1 MEMLKENNFQQSIEK
16 EKISWIKKI
25 FASGHDEEKNKFNSV
40 SKPTNVI
47 LNILFASLAAMCI
60 VPFIFVIII
69 SLTSEQSLQMNGYK
83 FWP

>member
-1 MEMLKENNFQQSIEK
+1 MEMLKESNFQQSIEK

-47 LNILFASLAAMCI
+47 LNILF
-60 VPFIFVIII
+60 VPF
-69 SLTSEQSLQMNGYK
+69 SLSYPSSTINICTNVPVEIVS
-83 FWP
+83 